1 MYTYRLYLLRILPIK
16 MHRRIHIPCWVALI
30 AFLLHSC
37 SRQTDGFEASHDIEL
52 IYPFTPIRLSID
64 STLVNLDDYFP
75 DIEVDSVRVPAPL
88 LQIFNKEQ
96 RVLHL
101 FGNLNEGL
109 GVAEFYTQRGKFDVP
124 IYRSEKVKYTFV
136 LPPSIQFVK
145 SVAIK
150 GTFNSWNTLAN
161 PFELVDGNYQ
171 TTIVAD
177 PGKYEYVLVVDG
189 RERIDP
195 ENPNTV
201 SNGMGGF
208 NSVLDISSGQIDI
221 CGFVEASHYDR
232 GKVTLHGIQ
241 AGQEVIA
248 FFNNQKIPE
257 QFIKKYPEH
266 VDIDFPLSSVSF
278 PRSWL
283 RVYSFS
289 EGCRNNEIWIPLA
302 EGNPVSHYGQLTK
315 NDWHASIWY
324 FLMVDRF
331 FNGNPSNDQ
340 KVEDPEVLPIANY
353 MGGDLEGIRRKIADG
368 YFDSLGVNA
377 IWLSPITQNPAGA
390 YGLWDKGGVKT
401 KFSGYHGYW
410 PVSNIRADHRF
421 GTAEELKALLHEGH
435 KRGFR
440 FVLDYVANHVH
451 QEHPI
456 YQQNPDWATS
466 LYLPDGSLNTER
478 WDDYRLTTWFDVFLP
493 TLDLT
498 RPEIVEPMTDSALVW
513 VKDYGFDGFRHD
525 ATKHIDE
532 LYWRT
537 LTKKIKTLDRVKQQ
551 GDKIYQIGETYGSP
565 ELIASYISSGMLD
578 AQFDFNL
585 YDAAIRY
592 FATGQK
598 TDLEKLLT
606 TLNTSLKTYGMHHLM
621 GNITG
626 NQDRPRFIS
635 LASGDVRFDEDSK
648 LAGYTRIIG
657 KPKEIAYRKLQLLM
671 AFTMAMPGIPIIYY
685 GDEIGMPGANDP
697 DNRRMMKFDDWDSD
711 EKNTFKTLQNLIA
724 LRKHYMPLIYGTTK
738 VYFEGDVLV
747 VERNYL
753 GRKISLYLNNTSDE
767 KIIQIDQILYSN
779 SPYSDRL
786 VPYSFVVVEKT

>member
-1 MYTYRLYLLRILPIK
+1 MLKTTCKRYWIV
-16 MHRRIHIPCWVALI
+16 WI
-30 AFLLHSC
+30 AVISLSC
-37 SRQTDGFEASHDIEL
+37 SRQFDDFEASREQAF
-52 IYPFTPIRLSID
+52 IYPFTPIRLNID
-64 STLVNLDDYFP
+64 TTLVYIDDYFP
-75 DIEVDSVRVPAPL
+75 LIEVDSVRVPAPL
-88 LQIFNKEQ
+88 GQLFQKEN
-96 RVLHL
+96 RELHL
-101 FGNLNEGL
+101 FGNLKEAI
-109 GVAEFYTQRGKFDVP
+109 GVAEFFTEKGKFDIP
-124 IYRSEKVKYTFV
+124 IFRSDKVKLTYV
-136 LPPSIQFVK
+136 LPPSIQFK
-145 SVAIK
+145 RSIAIK

-189 RERIDP
+189 REMIDP
-195 ENPNTV
+195 ENPDTV

-208 NSVLDISSGQIDI
+208 NSVLDIRSDLADS
-221 CGFVEASHYDR
+221 CSWVEAVGYNK
-232 GKVTLHGIQ
+232 GKITIRSLRE
-241 AGQEVIA
+241 GQKVIA

-266 VDIDFPLSSVSF
+266 VDIVFPLASVSF

-410 PVSNIRADHRF
+410 PVSNVRVDHRF
-421 GTAEELKALLHEGH
+421 GTAEELNALLNEGH
-435 KRGFR
+435 KRGYR

-493 TLDLT
+493 TLDQT

-537 LTKKIKTLDRVKQQ
+537 LTKKIKTLERVKQQ

-585 YDAAIRY
+585 YDASIRY
-592 FATGQK
+592 FATGQEA
-598 TDLEKLLT
+598 DLQKLLT

-635 LASGDVRFDEDSK
+635 LASGDVRFDEDTK

-657 KPKEIAYRKLQLLM
+657 KPKEIAYKKLQLLM

-711 EKNTFKTLQNLIA
+711 EKNTFKTSQNLIA
-724 LRKHYMPLIYGTTK
+724 LRKKLLPLIYGTTK
-738 VYFEGDVLV
+738 VYTADDLLV
-747 VERNYL
+747 IERNYL
-753 GRKISLYLNNTSDE
+753 GKKISVYINNTSEE
-767 KIIQIDQILYSN
+767 KIIQNGQILYST

-786 VPYSFVVVEKT
+786 VPYSFVVVE